1 MALPHD
7 LRDRQLRSYVE
18 TPPAPAGPPD
28 NPTAQ
33 QVILV
38 DTLGAAL
45 DSSGAGALNVQQ
57 GGAAPVE
64 SPWYFALVDQTT
76 RAWVQVSPGGRD
88 PTRGAASI
96 NTEGLK
102 FTYTGLV
109 PNITPGA
116 TATDFVVLAGS
127 PTKTVKVTR
136 VEIVGAAAAV
146 AQQELLLI
154 LRSTADSGGT
164 ATTTATITAHD
175 PQNPTS
181 GAVLTAYTTSPTT
194 LGASVGVLRQTKYQ
208 VVSTTAA
215 AGSAPVQLVYD
226 WGLRN
231 EQCPTLRGA
240 GNLLCLSNNGAATTT
255 STVYDVAITWT
266 EEPSA

>member
-7 LRDRQLRSYVE
+7 LRDCELRSFVE
-18 TPPAPAGPPD
+18 VPPTTSRAQPD

-33 QVILV
+33 RVVLV
-38 DTLGAAL
+38 DSNGANVDNA
-45 DSSGAGALNVQQ
+45 DGAVLTEQ
-57 GGAAPVE
+57 GPPGPIT
-64 SPWYFALVDQTT
+64 SPWFFALADPVT
-76 RAWVQVSPGGRD
+76 RAWAQVVPGGRD
-88 PTRGAASI
+88 PMRGAQVI

-102 FTYTGLV
+102 YTYTGLV
-109 PNITPGA
+109 PNITPGT

-136 VEIVGAAAAV
+136 IEIIGAAAV
-146 AQQELLLI
+146 LAQQELVLL

-175 PQNPTS
+175 IQNPTS

-194 LGASVGVLRQTKYQ
+194 LGASVGVLRQTKYTT
-208 VVSTTAA
+208 VSTTAA
-215 AGSAPVQLVYD
+215 AGSAPVQLVWD

-266 EEPSA
+266 EES